1 MTSLAFGVPTAYDKR
16 LLAIKQ
22 KKQLEITLL
31 NVSKCSVPRICD
43 ELRKFNRY
51 DETCETEWKQFK
63 EIETSLW
70 LADHR
75 QREAE
80 KTKPTV
86 GQAVP
91 EETKE
96 TPTEP
101 PPAPPTNRGN
111 NGPSKYGGT
120 VPLPDWA
127 WSAMEEQRIN
137 PDRATVGLSFQDIQ
151 NYSLFELRQSMI
163 KYNVA
168 DTSSKADEH
177 YKACESLMVK
187 LVKLLAD
194 PKANRVQTTAVLQK
208 VQTESTPPSIV
219 TLEEVTTDGFVVL
232 DSPTKTTEK
241 STTTTTAAMP
251 TTDDPD
257 PNPNTTASKNAGYET
272 SSDGKQVRVR
282 RGTEITY
289 DNCPTLSIYELRQE
303 LVRRNNFDE
312 FLKGKKKINFNNMLN
327 VLQSLILKDRYQNEE
342 QRAEELWEKPKDIK
356 ARLLKAKT
364 DRKTEALERSAV
376 RQAQRMEEEK
386 RIKLKEEREESVKEE
401 SGIVVLKEGKAEEGE
416 EGEQGE
422 QGEQGEGE
430 GAGGGEDKVDE
441 VEPALW
447 EKRKSKGLYF

>member
-1 MTSLAFGVPTAYDKR
+1 MFGVPTAYDKR

-22 KKQLEITLL
+22 KKLLEITLL

-51 DETCETEWKQFK
+51 DKTCEIEWKQFK

-80 KTKPTV
+80 KANSTV

-91 EETKE
+91 ETKE
-96 TPTEP
+96 TTTAP

-127 WSAMEEQRIN
+127 WSVMEEERIN
-137 PDRATVGLSFQDIQ
+137 PNRATVGLSFQDIQ

-194 PKANRVQTTAVLQK
+194 PKAKRIQTTAVLQK
-208 VQTESTPPSIV
+208 VQTQSKSPSIV

-241 STTTTTAAMP
+241 SITTTVGAMP

-257 PNPNTTASKNAGYET
+257 PNPDTTASKNAGYET

-303 LVRRNNFDE
+303 LVRRNNFDD
-312 FLKGKKKINFNNMLN
+312 FSKGKKKINFNNMLN

-342 QRAEELWEKPKDIK
+342 KRAEELWEKPKDIK
-356 ARLLKAKT
+356 ARLLKAKAA
-364 DRKTEALERSAV
+364 RKTEALERSAV

-386 RIKLKEEREESVKEE
+386 RIKLKKEREESVKEE
-401 SGIVVLKEGKAEEGE
+401 SGIVVLKESKAEEGE
-416 EGEQGE
+416 EKKEQEEGVGGE
-422 QGEQGEGE
+422 
-430 GAGGGEDKVDE
+430 EDKVDE